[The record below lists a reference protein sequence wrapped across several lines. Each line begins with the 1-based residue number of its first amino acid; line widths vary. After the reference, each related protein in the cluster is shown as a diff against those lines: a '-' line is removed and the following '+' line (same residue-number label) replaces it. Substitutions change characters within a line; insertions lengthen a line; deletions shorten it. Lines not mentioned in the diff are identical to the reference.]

1 MQILSITYTEEEK
14 VHAAVIRKR
23 NRKFDR
29 VPIEEI
35 GFLCR
40 SSYVYN
46 CTQFFL
52 PGDAEMRASQTHE
65 NSGHREQMTAGY
77 ACRSR
82 KEEVATLLRRRSR
95 ASTKPQCVSK
105 KTATITSKFSTQD
118 PWEFFSE
125 ICTNLPAPCTDSHEI
140 SSQFLCEISTEIHA
154 NFGIGLRVGGSP
166 SNVWTPTSLET
177 LEISVPIE
185 SVG

>member
-1 MQILSITYTEEEK
+1 
-14 VHAAVIRKR
+14 
-23 NRKFDR
+23 
-29 VPIEEI
+29 
-35 GFLCR
+35 
-40 SSYVYN
+40 
-46 CTQFFL
+46 
-52 PGDAEMRASQTHE
+52 
-65 NSGHREQMTAGY
+65 MTAGY

-105 KTATITSKFSTQD
+105 KTATIASKFSAQN
-118 PWEFFSE
+118 PWEFFRE

-166 SNVWTPTSLET
+166 SCAWTPASLK
-177 LEISVPIE
+177 SWKSGVQ
-185 SVG
+185 